1 MTAAPLTV
9 VVVGGVAGGMSAAT
23 RLRRL
28 DESAHIVVFE
38 RGPEVSYANC
48 GLPYYVGGVIEDR
61 QALLLQTPA
70 SLHRRFRLDVRV
82 RHEVERIDTTAKVVE
97 VVDHGS
103 GRRITQPYDRLIL
116 ATGARPRRDEPDAVT
131 PTRSLRT
138 VEDADVIEAALTR
151 PGLPVV
157 VVGGGYTGLEAV
169 ENLVARGASVTLVQR
184 GEQLL
189 APLDVEMAAPILA
202 EVRAHG
208 VDVRLGVRVQEVAA
222 TGVTLSDGSV
232 VPAEFIVDASGVI
245 PEVGLA
251 SAAGIRIGATG
262 GIAVDASCR
271 TSAPDVFAVGDGV
284 EKQDLI
290 GGGEALITM
299 AGLAN
304 RHGDAWSPT

>member
-1 MTAAPLTV
+1 M
-9 VVVGGVAGGMSAAT
+9 
-23 RLRRL
+23 
-28 DESAHIVVFE
+28 
-38 RGPEVSYANC
+38 
-48 GLPYYVGGVIEDR
+48 
-61 QALLLQTPA
+61 
-70 SLHRRFRLDVRV
+70 
-82 RHEVERIDTTAKVVE
+82 
-97 VVDHGS
+97 
-103 GRRITQPYDRLIL
+103 
-116 ATGARPRRDEPDAVT
+116 
-131 PTRSLRT
+131 
-138 VEDADVIEAALTR
+138 IEAALTR

-262 GIAVDASCR
+262 GIAVDASSALKSGTVAQ
-271 TSAPDVFAVGDGV
+271 TSSVAGRRRDGHRAG
-284 EKQDLI
+284 LRR
-290 GGGEALITM
+290 GGGE
-299 AGLAN
+299 G
-304 RHGDAWSPT
+304 GVE